1 MQYESLEYEP
11 LKTANH
17 SERLTT
23 FSRILKQLLSADFL
37 MVMLLM
43 INREGFLC
51 HKIQKTQNMKRGYWF
66 FYLWESSIIKKEK

>member
-1 MQYESLEYEP
+1 MKYESFEYEP

-23 FSRILKQLLSADFL
+23 CSRILKQLLSADFL

-43 INREGFLC
+43 INREAFLC
-51 HKIQKTQNMKRGYWF
+51 HKIQKTPKHEKRILVFLFVGI
-66 FYLWESSIIKKEK
+66 EHH